1 MRSTVQMAASFSQIK
16 NIYAQSFFLSVLT
29 INRMLASSVFKK
41 TKGTGSASN
50 KALKTT
56 PFGRSD
62 AFTRGGFA
70 MMPHATAPLSLMLC
84 AKDDLVCVDVV
95 KRMSQ

>member
-1 MRSTVQMAASFSQIK
+1 MRSTVQMAASFCQIK
-16 NIYAQSFFLSVLT
+16 NINAQSFFLSALT
-29 INRMLASSVFKK
+29 INRMLASLVFKK
-41 TKGTGSASN
+41 TKGTGFASN

-70 MMPHATAPLSLMLC
+70 IMPHANAPLSLMLEGVS
-84 AKDDLVCVDVV
+84 LNCVWL
-95 KRMSQ
+95 S